1 MSYKTFRPSIVLTKI
16 LEERHEKLLADWLE
30 RQLGSDYLRLNLMDE
45 AELRSDCVRLLD
57 VLRPAFAS
65 QETFDPDQESWSPVT
80 DFLREVSIRRDEA
93 GFSPLETANFV
104 LSIKEPLISIVD
116 QETSDE
122 VRAVELW
129 GVSEVFDGLAFY
141 TTEVYRTRREDTIQ
155 QQREEMEEL
164 STPVVELWDGILAM
178 PLIGTLDTYRG
189 QMVSET
195 LLGAIAEGGA
205 EMAILDL
212 TGVPAIDTRMAQHLI
227 RAVAA
232 ARLMGTDCILSGIRP
247 QIAQTIV
254 HLQIQLGNIRTTAT
268 LSGALRQAFRQRGLQ
283 VVEADVASTSQ

>member
-1 MSYKTFRPSIVLTKI
+1 MSNQTFRPSIVLTKI
-16 LEERHEKLLADWLE
+16 LEEQHETLLANWLE
-30 RQLGSDYLRLNLMDE
+30 QQLASDYLRLDLMDE

-65 QETFDPDQESWSPVT
+65 QEPFDPDQDSWSPVT

-93 GFSPLETANFV
+93 GFSPIETANFV

-116 QETSDE
+116 QETSDA
-122 VRAVELW
+122 VRAIELW

-164 STPVVELWDGILAM
+164 STPVVELWNGILAM

-195 LLGAIAEGGA
+195 LLGAIAESGA

-232 ARLMGTDCILSGIRP
+232 ARLMGTECILSGIRP

-268 LSGALRQAFRQRGLQ
+268 LSGALRQAFRQRGLK
-283 VVEADVASTSQ
+283 VVDADGGPSVQ

>member
-16 LEERHEKLLADWLE
+16 LEEQHETLLAKWLE
-30 RQLGSDYLRLNLMDE
+30 QQLGSDYLRLDLMDE

-65 QETFDPDQESWSPVT
+65 QESFDPDQDSWSPVT

-104 LSIKEPLISIVD
+104 LSIKRPLISIVD

-141 TTEVYRTRREDTIQ
+141 TTDVYRTRREDTIQ

-164 STPVVELWDGILAM
+164 STPVVELWNGILAM

-189 QMVSET
+189 QMVSEA
-195 LLGAIAEGGA
+195 LLGAIAESGA

-232 ARLMGTDCILSGIRP
+232 ARLMGTECILSGIRP

-254 HLQIQLGNIRTTAT
+254 HLQIQMGDIRTTAT
-268 LSGALRQAFRQRGLQ
+268 LSGALRQAFRQRGLR
-283 VVEADVASTSQ
+283 VVEVDGRSSAP

>member
-16 LEERHEKLLADWLE
+16 LEEKHEKLLSGWLQH
-30 RQLGSDYLRLNLMDE
+30 QLDSDYLRLDLMDE
-45 AELRSDCVRLLD
+45 AELRSDCVRLLE

-65 QETFDPDQESWSPVT
+65 QEPFDPDQEAWRPVT
-80 DFLREVSIRRDEA
+80 DFLREVSIRRDEV
-93 GFSPLETANFV
+93 GFSPLESAYFI
-104 LSIKEPLISIVD
+104 LSIKEPLIAIVD

-141 TTEVYRTRREDTIQ
+141 TTEVYRTRREETIQ

-164 STPVVELWDGILAM
+164 STPVVELWNGILAM

-189 QMVSET
+189 QMVSEA
-195 LLGAIAEGGA
+195 LLGAIAESGA

-232 ARLMGTDCILSGIRP
+232 ARLMGTECILSGIRP

-254 HLQIQLGNIRTTAT
+254 HLQIHMGNIRTTAT
-268 LSGALRQAFRQRGLQ
+268 LSGALRQAFRQRGLK
-283 VVEADVASTSQ
+283 VVETNSAAT

>member
-1 MSYKTFRPSIVLTKI
+1 MSFKTFRPSLVLTKI
-16 LEERHEKLLADWLE
+16 LEEHHDKLLANWLE
-30 RQLGSDYLRLNLMDE
+30 RQLESDHLRVDLMDE
-45 AELRSDCVRLLD
+45 AELRSDCQRLLE

-65 QETFDPDQESWSPVT
+65 QEPFDPDQEAWSRVT
-80 DFLREVSIRRDEA
+80 DFLREVSVRRDEA
-93 GFSPLETANFV
+93 GFSPLETAYFV
-104 LSIKEPLISIVD
+104 LSIKEPLIAIVD
-116 QETSDE
+116 EELDDD

-129 GVSEVFDGLAFY
+129 GASEVFDGLAFY
-141 TTEVYRTRREDTIQ
+141 TTEVYRTRREETIQ

-164 STPVVELWDGILAM
+164 STPVVELWDCILAM

-195 LLGAIAEGGA
+195 LLDAIAESGA
-205 EMAILDL
+205 EIAILDL

-232 ARLMGTDCILSGIRP
+232 ARLMGTECILSGIRP

-254 HLQIQLGNIRTTAT
+254 HLQIQMGDIRTTAT
-268 LSGALRQAFRQRGLQ
+268 LSGALRLAFRKCDLG
-283 VVEADVASTSQ
+283 VVELDRDRRRT

>member
-16 LEERHEKLLADWLE
+16 LEEQHEKLLADWLNQ
-30 RQLGSDYLRLNLMDE
+30 QLASDYLRLDLMDE

-65 QETFDPDQESWSPVT
+65 QESFDPDQDSWSPVT

-104 LSIKEPLISIVD
+104 LSIKEPLISLVD
-116 QETSDE
+116 HAISDE

-141 TTEVYRTRREDTIQ
+141 TTEVYRIRREETIQ

-164 STPVVELWDGILAM
+164 STPVVELWNGILAM

-195 LLGAIAEGGA
+195 LLSAIAESGA

-232 ARLMGTDCILSGIRP
+232 ARLMGTECILSGIRP

-254 HLQIQLGNIRTTAT
+254 HLQIQMGDIRTTAT
-268 LSGALRQAFRQRGLQ
+268 LSGALRQAFSQRGLK
-283 VVEADVASTSQ
+283 VVDVNGESSAS

>member
-1 MSYKTFRPSIVLTKI
+1 MSFKTFRPSIVLTRI
-16 LEERHEKLLADWLE
+16 LEEQHESLLANWLKH
-30 RQLGSDYLRLNLMDE
+30 QLDSDYFRLDLMDE
-45 AELRSDCVRLLD
+45 AELRSDCVRLLE

-65 QETFDPDQESWSPVT
+65 QAPFDPDQESWSRVT

-93 GFSPLETANFV
+93 GFSPLETAYFL
-104 LSIKEPLISIVD
+104 LSIKAPLIGLVD
-116 QETSDE
+116 EETSDE
-122 VRAVELW
+122 VLAIELW
-129 GVSEVFDGLAFY
+129 GASEVFDGLAFY
-141 TTEVYRTRREDTIQ
+141 TTEVYRLRREQTIQ

-164 STPVVELWDGILAM
+164 STPVVELWNGILAM

-189 QMVSET
+189 QMVSEA
-195 LLGAIAEGGA
+195 LLEAIAKSGA

-232 ARLMGTDCILSGIRP
+232 ARLMGTECILSGIRP

-268 LSGALRQAFRQRGLQ
+268 LSGALRQSFRQRGLK
-283 VVEADVASTSQ
+283 VISADGPDG